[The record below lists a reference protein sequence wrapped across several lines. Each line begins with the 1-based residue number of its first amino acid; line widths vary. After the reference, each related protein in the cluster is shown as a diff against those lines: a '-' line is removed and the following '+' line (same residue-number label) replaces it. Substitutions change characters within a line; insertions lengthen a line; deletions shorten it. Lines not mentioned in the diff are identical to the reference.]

1 MPVKKLLH
9 HLLRCVVLLHQV
21 LPVVVPVLRQLA
33 TNSTVYNLEIS
44 RDQGWIVNNEV

>member
-33 TNSTVYNLEIS
+33 TNSTVYNL
-44 RDQGWIVNNEV
+44 RDKIGFQGIKDGL